1 MKRIISFLWTIALL
15 FSTLQAN
22 AAHEYLEKEYQN
34 KWCTE
39 NKGQQE
45 VVLDDDARIDCLL
58 PKYAIEFD
66 FATKWAESI
75 GQSLYYA
82 KKTDKK
88 AGVVLILENPTDDQK
103 YLNRLDIVAKKHK
116 IKVWTMTK
124 DEMNK

>member
-1 MKRIISFLWTIALL
+1 MKKSILL
-15 FSTLQAN
+15 LLGIFVLSSLQAN

-45 VVLDDDARIDCLL
+45 FVLDDDTRVDCLL
-58 PKYAIEFD
+58 TKYAIEFD

-88 AGVVLILENPTDDQK
+88 AGVVLILENPTEDQK
-103 YLNRLDIVAKKHK
+103 YLNRLNLVAKKHK
-116 IKVWTMTK
+116 IKIWTMTK
-124 DEMNK
+124 DEMQSK